1 MMSNNSSK
9 LGMLMNSAS
18 FKSTTSE
25 LNIVKENYS
34 LSLQRGFSI
43 SGGLSFLCISQ
54 YSITFFKTLN
64 LTFGRGISSSMPVS
78 SIIVAIKCDFMA
90 TSLST

>member
-34 LSLQRGFSI
+34 LSRRGFSI

-64 LTFGRGISSSMPVS
+64 LTFGRGISYSMPVS

>member
-34 LSLQRGFSI
+34 LSRRGFSI